1 MDKLPVLLVSLAI
14 VGLLFLALREVV
26 CWYWKINR
34 GMALLEEQTKLLKE
48 IRQRRRRSFEHR
60 IRAGPCGNASCAVT
74 EGSARRLPSLIGWYA
89 FQRRS

>member
-48 IRQRRRRSFEHR
+48 IRDAAFRSEQNGLDHEAAR
-60 IRAGPCGNASCAVT
+60 LRERVAASAP
-74 EGSARRLPSLIGWYA
+74 LPPPL
-89 FQRRS
+89 R